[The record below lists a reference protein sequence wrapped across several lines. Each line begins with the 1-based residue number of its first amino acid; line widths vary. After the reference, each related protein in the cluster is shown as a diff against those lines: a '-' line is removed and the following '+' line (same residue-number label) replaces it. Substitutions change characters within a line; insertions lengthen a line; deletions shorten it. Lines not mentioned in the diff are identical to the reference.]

1 MAPGAH
7 RPVLETAAD
16 GQCACNVRCEPSGRR
31 SSSAMD
37 ACHTSRGGKTTTLGK
52 CAASSTMDPG
62 KCCECEEFKEA
73 RPCAECANGAGGCV
87 ELCVEN
93 QLSKHVFIPVRG
105 WLSKGDVCECFP

>member
-1 MAPGAH
+1 VCAQRAL
-7 RPVLETAAD
+7 RALWSSQLVRD
-16 GQCACNVRCEPSGRR
+16 GR
-31 SSSAMD
+31 S

-52 CAASSTMDPG
+52 CAASSTTDPG

-73 RPCAECANGAGGCV
+73 RPCAEWAKGVGGCA

-93 QLSKHVFIPVRG
+93 QLSLAGMCLYRG